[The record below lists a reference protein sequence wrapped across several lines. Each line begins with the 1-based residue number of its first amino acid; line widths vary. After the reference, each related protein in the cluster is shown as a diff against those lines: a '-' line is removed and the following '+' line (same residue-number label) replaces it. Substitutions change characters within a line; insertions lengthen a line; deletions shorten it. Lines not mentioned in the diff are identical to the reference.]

1 LVVIRISLQCGLL
14 DLSQGRQFH
23 GSDGRLAVIELGKA
37 YLGVGLDEAIAETPM
52 TVLVRASIELIVP
65 WLPGYDSVT

>member
-1 LVVIRISLQCGLL
+1 LVVIRISRQCGLL

-37 YLGVGLDEAIAETPM
+37 YLGVGVDEGM
-52 TVLVRASIELIVP
+52 LVDASNAF
-65 WLPGYDSVT
+65 